1 MIRRP
6 PRSTRTYSLFP
17 YTTLFR
23 SARFG
28 FGRGAVMIVA
38 PFGDRGQAKRLGP
51 VAQQPPATRRG
62 HDPDHAR
69 SPETEPPA
77 EQPRQRA
84 DAAEGQPFT
93 DRMRGAPRSE
103 ERRVGNE

>member
-1 MIRRP
+1 
-6 PRSTRTYSLFP
+6 
-17 YTTLFR
+17 
-23 SARFG
+23 
-28 FGRGAVMIVA
+28 MIVA

-77 EQPRQRA
+77 EQRRQRA
-84 DAAEGQPFT
+84 DDEEGQPFT
-93 DRMRGAPRSE
+93 DRMRGAPDAVDAAALAVREPRSE
-103 ERRVGNE
+103 EHTSELQSLMRISYAVF